1 MAIVPTTTL
10 STQDTTIAQPDVTEQ
25 MTGFDV
31 VPFLRMSKEEM
42 DDLLFEQ
49 RLQQEEARE
58 EGKSIPGTRTTRFA
72 KYVADTVATQV
83 PGKMTYESL
92 KDGTAP
98 IFEELTPYQG
108 LDPKER
114 ALTDDQ
120 ILQMLLRNPDGKRIE
135 RGSFIEGVKEEIAP
149 QAGGFAGAVA
159 GATAGAALVAGVP
172 PVTPPTIAA
181 KFMVPAVG
189 AIIGGLFGQEAVR
202 TGQRKLFGEE
212 SLILPETTGPYEAGK
227 TTAGVL
233 GFFATP
239 WALGRKLLT
248 GEARDI
254 NFGAQQFIENAR
266 RLKMAAQPAQD
277 AAKLG
282 KNYIGTDLS
291 RLAQQAENI
300 PRSTRTIAAIE
311 KGLQGLGRQARE
323 QPKTLAAIEAAA
335 GAGSAYLGQMAEEA
349 APGEVLPRIA
359 GETVGAIVG
368 SAAGQ
373 PAISIVGAL
382 PTLLTDPLAPFRSLR
397 DIWRQGGLEGV
408 FEKVTGKDA
417 RREKA
422 IRYLLEL
429 FEQQGEDVDEVI
441 KRLNEVNTFLVDP
454 ETGKTIDLTA
464 PAKSGSGTLLGV
476 EAALSN
482 IAPTLAKQRIAGS
495 EKAVQAMRA
504 QVRMLAA
511 VAGSDPDLLQA
522 LADQMKVVFDA
533 NFASDIAYATEIL
546 TRALGREGLGTT
558 GMEEVDAL
566 ALNQQEL
573 GQKLYDVMDAQL
585 KRARAQE
592 RSLWRN
598 VPIIEQ
604 AIDPE
609 NIPSFQFEFNEFDGP
624 VDTNFIA
631 GWDRLLPSTPEARAV
646 FFKNANVLKEIQ
658 NFVDRKQREFLEEGG
673 EGFNLFRSGPI
684 LSSQELTDMR
694 SIALSAVRQL
704 RAESKFDEARIAGKY
719 ADILLEQLNQLP
731 DESFTVPY
739 REARA
744 FSRALNDTFTRAFA
758 GDILQQ
764 NAKGGTRDAPELLAD
779 QLLRGSASAT
789 FLRIN
794 QIQEAGRFMGPS
806 FVGPVQLVPGL
817 SQIQE
822 AILREARTRAL
833 TPNTPEGAVNRNNL
847 GRFMKENENLLNL
860 FPALRADL
868 EDINTASVL
877 LDQTEEY
884 AKRKQ
889 RELNQDI
896 SFMNLTS
903 SEKRS
908 PARAV
913 AQIFSPSTEFPY
925 KALDRFVEVIDSASD
940 VTKRIDPATKK
951 EITVR
956 GPEGE
961 AAAKALQGAIVE
973 WAATSGGLGSNQQFK
988 PSVMYK
994 ALFTPDA
1001 VKFQK
1006 RSSSISPIEY
1016 MQEKGLITQAEVTNL
1031 SKLLKE
1037 MIKYEIGVQQ
1047 GNIEQLAA
1055 EAGPMLDFFLR
1066 VSGATLGARASQAMG
1081 NRQSIVAAGAG
1092 SRAIRNVAYNLPLAM
1107 QMDVM
1112 KEFMENPEMLAAW
1125 LTKFKGT
1132 DAAEREGILNSAMTY
1147 LQRMGINIF
1156 RRPAPG
1162 MGREATE
1169 EGLIIEPAT
1178 EAVIGKP
1185 VEREE
1190 RFGEDRTP
1198 RTAPA
1203 PQLPIAQAEPRPT
1216 GPLSIQNN
1224 NPGNL
1229 RLAGQPGATEGQGGF
1244 AAFSSP
1250 GQGLRALTQQ
1260 VVLDTQTRGMNLEDF
1275 LNKYA
1280 PPSEN
1285 KTNQYISFV
1294 ERQTGLDAKGKVPE
1308 SKIPQLVRAIVRM
1321 EGGQAAVDY
1330 FYGQQRAE
1338 AAPAPQPPVA
1348 QAAPPMPPAPAP
1360 VSPQSLQRAAQI
1372 LGPQDEIGML
1382 ASEMLVRQRPA

>member
-135 RGSFIEGVKEEIAP
+135 RGSFVEGVKEEIAP

-227 TTAGVL
+227 TMAGVL

-266 RLKMAAQPAQD
+266 RLKMMYGPAPD
-277 AAKLG
+277 PSKVGIGYIPTLADMAK
-282 KNYIGTDLS
+282 
-291 RLAQQAENI
+291 QADNI

-323 QPKTLAAIEAAA
+323 QPKTVAGIEAAA
-335 GAGSAYLGQMAEEA
+335 GAGQVYLGKMAEEA
-349 APGEVLPRIA
+349 APGEVLPRVL
-359 GETVGAIVG
+359 GETAGAVLG
-368 SAAGQ
+368 SATGQ
-373 PAISIVGAL
+373 PAISIAGAL
-382 PTLLTDPLAPFRSLR
+382 PTLLTDPLAPFRSLKQ
-397 DIWRQGGLEGV
+397 IYNQGGLQGV

-429 FEQQGEDVDEVI
+429 FEQQGENVDEVI
-441 KRLNEVNTFLVDP
+441 KRLTEVNTYLVDP

-546 TRALGREGLGTT
+546 TRALGREGLGAT
-558 GMEEVDAL
+558 GLEEVDAL

-573 GQKLYDVMDAQL
+573 GQKLYDIMDAQL

-598 VPIIEQ
+598 VPRIEQ

-609 NIPSFQFEFNEFDGP
+609 NIPSFQFEFDEFEGP
-624 VDTNFIA
+624 VDTNFLA
-631 GWDRLLPSTPEARAV
+631 GWDRLLPPTPEAKNV
-646 FFKNANVLKEIQ
+646 FFKNAPVLREMQ
-658 NFVDRKQREFLEEGG
+658 NFVDRKQAEFLEEGA
-673 EGFNLFRSGPI
+673 ENPI
-684 LSSQELTDMR
+684 LGSEELTDMR

-704 RAESKFDEARIAGKY
+704 RAESKFDEARIAGRY
-719 ADILLEQLNQLP
+719 ADVLLEQLNAFP

-744 FSRALNDTFTRAFA
+744 YSRALNDTFTRAFA

-764 NAKGGTRDAPELLAD
+764 SARGGTRDAPELLAD
-779 QLLRGSASAT
+779 RLLRGSASAT

-794 QIQEAGRFMGPS
+794 QIQEAGRFMGPN
-806 FVGPVQLVPGL
+806 FIGPVQLVPGL
-817 SQIQE
+817 SQVQE

-940 VTKRIDPATKK
+940 VTKRIDPVTKR

-956 GPEGE
+956 GPQGE

-973 WAATSGGLGSNQQFK
+973 WAATFGGLGSNQQFK

-1016 MQEKGLITQAEVTNL
+1016 MQEKGLITAEEVTNL
-1031 SKLLKE
+1031 SKLLNE
-1037 MIKYEIGVQQ
+1037 MIKYEVGVQQ

-1190 RFGEDRTP
+1190 RFGKDRTP
-1198 RTAPA
+1198 RTAP
-1203 PQLPIAQAEPRPT
+1203 T
-1216 GPLSIQNN
+1216 
-1224 NPGNL
+1224 
-1229 RLAGQPGATEGQGGF
+1229 
-1244 AAFSSP
+1244 
-1250 GQGLRALTQQ
+1250 
-1260 VVLDTQTRGMNLEDF
+1260 
-1275 LNKYA
+1275 
-1280 PPSEN
+1280 
-1285 KTNQYISFV
+1285 
-1294 ERQTGLDAKGKVPE
+1294 
-1308 SKIPQLVRAIVRM
+1308 
-1321 EGGQAAVDY
+1321 
-1330 FYGQQRAE
+1330 
-1338 AAPAPQPPVA
+1338 PQPPVA
-1348 QAAPPMPPAPAP
+1348 QAMPPAPPSPAP
-1360 VSPQSLQRAAQI
+1360 ITPQSLARTAQV

-1382 ASEMLVRQRPA
+1382 ASELMMRQRPA

>member
-10 STQDTTIAQPDVTEQ
+10 PTQDTTIAQPDVTEQ

-58 EGKSIPGTRTTRFA
+58 KGKSIAGTRTTRFA

-83 PGKMTYESL
+83 PNKMTYESL

-98 IFEELTPYQG
+98 IFEELTPFQG
-108 LDPKER
+108 LEPKER

-135 RGSFIEGVKEEIAP
+135 RGSFVEGVKEEIAP

-266 RLKMAAQPAQD
+266 RLKMMYGPAPD
-277 AAKLG
+277 PSKVGIGYIPTLADMAK
-282 KNYIGTDLS
+282 
-291 RLAQQAENI
+291 QADNI

-311 KGLQGLGRQARE
+311 KGLQGLGRSARE
-323 QPKTLAAIEAAA
+323 QPKTVAGIEAAA
-335 GAGSAYLGQMAEEA
+335 GAGQAYFGQMAEEA
-349 APGEVLPRIA
+349 APGEVLPRVA
-359 GETVGAIVG
+359 GETVGAILG
-368 SAAGQ
+368 SATGQ

-397 DIWRQGGLEGV
+397 DTWRQGGLEGV

-429 FEQQGEDVDEVI
+429 FEQQGENVDEVI
-441 KRLNEVNTFLVDP
+441 KRLTEVNTYLVDP

-476 EAALSN
+476 EAALNN

-522 LADQMKVVFDA
+522 LADQMKMVFDA
-533 NFASDIAYATEIL
+533 NFASDVAYATEIL

-631 GWDRLLPSTPEARAV
+631 GWDRLLPPTPEARAV

-744 FSRALNDTFTRAFA
+744 YSKALNDTFTRAFA
-758 GDILQQ
+758 GNILQQ

-789 FLRIN
+789 LLRIN

-847 GRFMKENENLLNL
+847 GRFMKENEDLLNL

-868 EDINTASVL
+868 ENINTASVL

-940 VTKRIDPATKK
+940 VTKRIDPVTKK

-973 WAATSGGLGSNQQFK
+973 WAATFGGLGSNQQFK

-1016 MQEKGLITQAEVTNL
+1016 MQAKGLITAEEVTNL
-1031 SKLLKE
+1031 SNLLDE
-1037 MIKYEIGVQQ
+1037 MVKYEIGVQQ

-1055 EAGPMLDFFLR
+1055 EAGPLLDFFLR
-1066 VSGATLGARASQAMG
+1066 VSGATIGARASEAMG

-1156 RRPAPG
+1156 RRPASG

-1198 RTAPA
+1198 KTAPA
-1203 PQLPIAQAEPRPT
+1203 PQQ
-1216 GPLSIQNN
+1216 
-1224 NPGNL
+1224 
-1229 RLAGQPGATEGQGGF
+1229 
-1244 AAFSSP
+1244 
-1250 GQGLRALTQQ
+1250 
-1260 VVLDTQTRGMNLEDF
+1260 
-1275 LNKYA
+1275 
-1280 PPSEN
+1280 
-1285 KTNQYISFV
+1285 
-1294 ERQTGLDAKGKVPE
+1294 
-1308 SKIPQLVRAIVRM
+1308 
-1321 EGGQAAVDY
+1321 
-1330 FYGQQRAE
+1330 
-1338 AAPAPQPPVA
+1338 PVA
-1348 QAAPPMPPAPAP
+1348 QAAPPAPPTPAP
-1360 VSPQSLQRAAQI
+1360 VSPQSLQRAAQV

-1382 ASEMLVRQRPA
+1382 ASEMLMRQGQA

>member
-1 MAIVPTTTL
+1 MATVPATTL
-10 STQDTTIAQPDVTEQ
+10 STKAMTIAQPDVTEQ

-58 EGKSIPGTRTTRFA
+58 EGKSIPGTRTERFA

-98 IFEELTPYQG
+98 IFEELTPFQS
-108 LDPKER
+108 LEPKER

-135 RGSFIEGVKEEIAP
+135 RGSFVEGVKEEIAP
-149 QAGGFAGAVA
+149 QVGGFAGAVA

-202 TGQRKLFGEE
+202 TGQRKLVGEE

-239 WALGRKLLT
+239 WALGRKFLT

-266 RLKMAAQPAQD
+266 RLKMAAEPAQD

-282 KNYIGTDLS
+282 RNYTGTDLS
-291 RLAQQAENI
+291 RLSQQAENI

-311 KGLQGLGRQARE
+311 KGLQGLGRSARE
-323 QPKTLAAIEAAA
+323 QPKTVAGIEAFA
-335 GAGSAYLGQMAEEA
+335 GAGQAYLGQMAEEA
-349 APGEVLPRIA
+349 APGETLPRVA
-359 GETVGAIVG
+359 AETAGAILG
-368 SAAGQ
+368 SATGQ
-373 PAISIVGAL
+373 PAISLVGAL
-382 PTLLTDPLAPFRSLR
+382 PTVLTDPLAPFRSLKE
-397 DIWRQGGLEGV
+397 IYNQGGLQGV

-441 KRLNEVNTFLVDP
+441 QRLTEVNTFLVDP

-476 EAALSN
+476 EAALTN

-495 EKAVQAMRA
+495 DKAVQAMRA

-522 LADQMKVVFDA
+522 LADQMKMVFDA

-558 GMEEVDAL
+558 GLDEVDAL

-573 GQKLYDVMDAQL
+573 SLKLYDLMDAKL
-585 KRARAQE
+585 KQARAQE

-598 VPIIEQ
+598 VPRIEQ
-604 AIDPE
+604 SINPD
-609 NIPSFQFEFNEFDGP
+609 NIPSFSFTFNEFDDP
-624 VDTNFIA
+624 VTTNFLDA
-631 GWDRLLPSTPEARAV
+631 WDRLIPQTEIPKRRYLKT
-646 FFKNANVLKEIQ
+646 NVLKDI
-658 NFVDRKQREFLEEGG
+658 NDFVDLKRQEFQESGDSSG
-673 EGFNLFRSGPI
+673 LFRSGPI
-684 LSSQELTDMR
+684 LTSEELVQMR
-694 SIALSAVRQL
+694 TLALNGVREL
-704 RAESKFDEARIAGKY
+704 RAESKFDEARIAGQY
-719 ADILLEQLNQLP
+719 ADILLEQLNQFP

-744 FSRALNDTFTRAFA
+744 YSRALNDTFTRAFA

-779 QLLRGSASAT
+779 RLLRGSASNT

-806 FVGPVQLVPGL
+806 FMGPVQLVPGL
-817 SQIQE
+817 SQVQE

-847 GRFMKENENLLNL
+847 GRFMKENEDLLNL

-868 EDINTASVL
+868 ENIDTASVL
-877 LDQTEEY
+877 LNQTEEY

-913 AQIFSPSTEFPY
+913 AQVFSPSTEFPY
-925 KALDRFVEVIDSASD
+925 KALDEFVEVIDSASD
-940 VTKRIDPATKK
+940 VTKRIDPGTNK

-961 AAAKALQGAIVE
+961 AAAKALQGAIIE
-973 WAATSGGLGSNQQFK
+973 WAATSGGLGSNRQFK

-994 ALFTPDA
+994 ALFTPEA

-1016 MQEKGLITQAEVTNL
+1016 MQENNLITQGEVTNL

-1037 MIKYEIGVQQ
+1037 MVKYEIGVQQ

-1066 VSGATLGARASQAMG
+1066 VSGATLGARASEAMG
-1081 NRQSIVAAGAG
+1081 NRQTIVAAGAG

-1132 DAAEREGILNSAMTY
+1132 EAGAREGILNSAMTY

-1169 EGLIIEPAT
+1169 EGLIIEPVT
-1178 EAVIGKP
+1178 EAVIGEP

-1203 PQLPIAQAEPRPT
+1203 PQPPI
-1216 GPLSIQNN
+1216 
-1224 NPGNL
+1224 
-1229 RLAGQPGATEGQGGF
+1229 
-1244 AAFSSP
+1244 
-1250 GQGLRALTQQ
+1250 
-1260 VVLDTQTRGMNLEDF
+1260 
-1275 LNKYA
+1275 
-1280 PPSEN
+1280 
-1285 KTNQYISFV
+1285 
-1294 ERQTGLDAKGKVPE
+1294 
-1308 SKIPQLVRAIVRM
+1308 
-1321 EGGQAAVDY
+1321 
-1330 FYGQQRAE
+1330 
-1338 AAPAPQPPVA
+1338 A
-1348 QAAPPMPPAPAP
+1348 QAAPPAPPTPAP
-1360 VSPQSLQRAAQI
+1360 VSPQSLQRAAQV

-1382 ASEMLVRQRPA
+1382 ASEMLMRQRPV

>member
-1 MAIVPTTTL
+1 MAIVSTTTL
-10 STQDTTIAQPDVTEQ
+10 PTQDTTIAQPDVTEQ

-49 RLQQEEARE
+49 RLQQEEAKE
-58 EGKSIPGTRTTRFA
+58 EGKTIPGTRTARFA
-72 KYVADTVATQV
+72 KYVADTVATQA

-135 RGSFIEGVKEEIAP
+135 RGSFVEGVKEEIAP

-266 RLKMAAQPAQD
+266 RLKMMYGPAPD
-277 AAKLG
+277 PSKVGIGYIPTLADMAK
-282 KNYIGTDLS
+282 
-291 RLAQQAENI
+291 QADNI

-323 QPKTLAAIEAAA
+323 QPKTLAGIEAAA
-335 GAGSAYLGQMAEEA
+335 GAGQVYLGRMAEEA

-359 GETVGAIVG
+359 GETVGAVLG
-368 SAAGQ
+368 SATGQ

-382 PTLLTDPLAPFRSLR
+382 PTLLTDPLRPFKALKE
-397 DIWRQGGLEGV
+397 IYNQGGLQGV

-429 FEQQGEDVDEVI
+429 FEQQGENVDEVI
-441 KRLNEVNTFLVDP
+441 KRLTEVNTYLVDP

-558 GMEEVDAL
+558 GLDEVDAL

-573 GQKLYDVMDAQL
+573 GQKLYDIMDAQL
-585 KRARAQE
+585 KRARSQE
-592 RSLWRN
+592 RAFWRN
-598 VPIIEQ
+598 VPRIEQ
-604 AIDPE
+604 AIDPN
-609 NIPSFQFEFNEFDGP
+609 NIPSFQYTFDEFDAP
-624 VDTNFIA
+624 VETNFLTA
-631 GWDRLLPSTPEARAV
+631 WDRLLPPTPEAKAV
-646 FFKNANVLKEIQ
+646 FFKNAKVLKEID
-658 NFVDRKQREFLEEGG
+658 NFVARKQKEFFEETDG
-673 EGFNLFRSGPI
+673 ESGPI
-684 LSSQELTDMR
+684 LGSQELTDMR

-704 RAESKFDEARIAGKY
+704 RAESKFDEARIAGRY
-719 ADILLEQLNQLP
+719 ADVLLEQLNQLP

-744 FSRALNDTFTRAFA
+744 YSRALNDTFTRAFA

-764 NAKGGTRDAPELLAD
+764 SAKGGTRDAPELLAER
-779 QLLRGSASAT
+779 LLRGSASNT

-817 SQIQE
+817 SQVQE

-847 GRFMKENENLLNL
+847 GRFMKENEDLLNL

-868 EDINTASVL
+868 ENINTASVL
-877 LDQTEEY
+877 LNQTEEY

-940 VTKRIDPATKK
+940 VTKRIDPVTKK

-973 WAATSGGLGSNQQFK
+973 WAATFGGLGSNQQFK

-1016 MQEKGLITQAEVTNL
+1016 MQENGLITPDEVTNL

-1066 VSGATLGARASQAMG
+1066 VSGATLGARASEAMG
-1081 NRQSIVAAGAG
+1081 SRQSIVAAGAG

-1132 DAAEREGILNSAMTY
+1132 DAAEKEGILNSAMTY

-1169 EGLIIEPAT
+1169 EGLIIEPVT

-1203 PQLPIAQAEPRPT
+1203 PQR
-1216 GPLSIQNN
+1216 
-1224 NPGNL
+1224 
-1229 RLAGQPGATEGQGGF
+1229 
-1244 AAFSSP
+1244 
-1250 GQGLRALTQQ
+1250 
-1260 VVLDTQTRGMNLEDF
+1260 
-1275 LNKYA
+1275 
-1280 PPSEN
+1280 
-1285 KTNQYISFV
+1285 
-1294 ERQTGLDAKGKVPE
+1294 
-1308 SKIPQLVRAIVRM
+1308 
-1321 EGGQAAVDY
+1321 
-1330 FYGQQRAE
+1330 
-1338 AAPAPQPPVA
+1338 PVA
-1348 QAAPPMPPAPAP
+1348 QAMPPAPPAPAP
-1360 VSPQSLQRAAQI
+1360 VSPQSLARTAQI

-1382 ASEMLVRQRPA
+1382 ASEMLMRQRPV

>member
-1 MAIVPTTTL
+1 MATVPATTL
-10 STQDTTIAQPDVTEQ
+10 STQATTIAQPDVTEQ
-25 MTGFDV
+25 MTGLDV

-58 EGKSIPGTRTTRFA
+58 EGKSIPGTRTGRFA
-72 KYVADTVATQV
+72 EYVANTVATQV
-83 PGKMTYESL
+83 PGQITYESL

-98 IFEELTPYQG
+98 IFEELSSFQG

-159 GATAGAALVAGVP
+159 GAKAGAALVAGVP

-202 TGQRKLFGEE
+202 TGQRKLVGEE

-239 WALGRKLLT
+239 WALGRTLT

-266 RLKMAAQPAQD
+266 RLKMAAEPAQD

-282 KNYIGTDLS
+282 RNYTGTDLS
-291 RLAQQAENI
+291 RLSQQAENI

-323 QPKTLAAIEAAA
+323 QPKTVAGIEAAA
-335 GAGSAYLGQMAEEA
+335 GAGQVYLGQMAEEA
-349 APGEVLPRIA
+349 APGETFPRVA
-359 GETVGAIVG
+359 GETVGAILG
-368 SAAGQ
+368 SATGQ
-373 PAISIVGAL
+373 PTISIVGAL

-429 FEQQGEDVDEVI
+429 FEQQGEDVDEII
-441 KRLNEVNTFLVDP
+441 KRLTEVNTFLVDP

-495 EKAVQAMRA
+495 DKAVQAMRA

-533 NFASDIAYATEIL
+533 SFASDISYATEIL

-558 GMEEVDAL
+558 GLDEVDAL
-566 ALNQQEL
+566 ALNQEEL
-573 GQKLYDVMDAQL
+573 GLKLYDLMDAKL
-585 KRARAQE
+585 KQARAQE

-598 VPIIEQ
+598 VPRIEQ
-604 AIDPE
+604 SIDPD
-609 NIPSFQFEFNEFDGP
+609 NIPSFSFTFNEFDDP
-624 VDTNFIA
+624 VTTNFLDA
-631 GWDRLLPSTPEARAV
+631 WDRLIPQTEIPKRRYLKT
-646 FFKNANVLKEIQ
+646 NVLKDI
-658 NFVDRKQREFLEEGG
+658 NDFVDLKRQEFQESGDSSG
-673 EGFNLFRSGPI
+673 LFRSGPI
-684 LSSQELTDMR
+684 LTSEELVQMR
-694 SIALSAVRQL
+694 TLALNGVRQL
-704 RAESKFDEARIAGKY
+704 RAESKFDEARVAGQY
-719 ADILLEQLNQLP
+719 ADILLEQLNGFP

-764 NAKGGTRDAPELLAD
+764 SAKGGTRDAPELLAD
-779 QLLRGSASAT
+779 RLLRGSASNT
-789 FLRIN
+789 LLRIN

-806 FVGPVQLVPGL
+806 FTGPVQLVPGL
-817 SQIQE
+817 SQVQE
-822 AILREARTRAL
+822 AILRAARTTAL
-833 TPNTPEGAVNRNNL
+833 TPNTPEGAVSRNNL
-847 GRFMKENENLLNL
+847 GRFMKENEDLLNL

-868 EDINTASVL
+868 ENIDTASVL

-913 AQIFSPSTEFPY
+913 AQVFSPSTEFPY
-925 KALDRFVEVIDSASD
+925 KALDKFVEVIDSASD
-940 VTKRIDPATKK
+940 VTKRIDPGTNK

-1016 MQEKGLITQAEVTNL
+1016 MQQNDLITQAEVTNL

-1037 MIKYEIGVQQ
+1037 MVKYEIGVQQ

-1066 VSGATLGARASQAMG
+1066 VSGATLGARASEAMG
-1081 NRQSIVAAGAG
+1081 NRQTIVAAGAG

-1132 DAAEREGILNSAMTY
+1132 EAGAREGILNSAMTY

-1162 MGREATE
+1162 VGREATE

-1203 PQLPIAQAEPRPT
+1203 PQPQPPIAQ
-1216 GPLSIQNN
+1216 
-1224 NPGNL
+1224 
-1229 RLAGQPGATEGQGGF
+1229 
-1244 AAFSSP
+1244 
-1250 GQGLRALTQQ
+1250 
-1260 VVLDTQTRGMNLEDF
+1260 
-1275 LNKYA
+1275 
-1280 PPSEN
+1280 
-1285 KTNQYISFV
+1285 
-1294 ERQTGLDAKGKVPE
+1294 
-1308 SKIPQLVRAIVRM
+1308 
-1321 EGGQAAVDY
+1321 
-1330 FYGQQRAE
+1330 
-1338 AAPAPQPPVA
+1338 VA
-1348 QAAPPMPPAPAP
+1348 PPAPAP
-1360 VSPQSLQRAAQI
+1360 VSASPQSLQRAAQV
-1372 LGPQDEIGML
+1372 LGPQDEIGAL
-1382 ASEMLVRQRPA
+1382 ASEMLMRQRPA

>member
-1 MAIVPTTTL
+1 MATVPATTL
-10 STQDTTIAQPDVTEQ
+10 STQATTIAQPDVTEQ
-25 MTGFDV
+25 VTGLDV

-58 EGKSIPGTRTTRFA
+58 EGKSIPGTRTERFA

-83 PGKMTYESL
+83 PGQMTYESL

-98 IFEELTPYQG
+98 IFEELTSFQG
-108 LDPKER
+108 LEPKER

-159 GATAGAALVAGVP
+159 GAKAGAALVAGVP

-202 TGQRKLFGEE
+202 TGQRKLVGEE

-239 WALGRKLLT
+239 WALGRTLT

-266 RLKMAAQPAQD
+266 RLKMAAEPAQD

-282 KNYIGTDLS
+282 RNYTGTDLS
-291 RLAQQAENI
+291 RLSQQAENI

-311 KGLQGLGRQARE
+311 KGLQGLGRSARE
-323 QPKTLAAIEAAA
+323 QPKTVAGIEAFA
-335 GAGSAYLGQMAEEA
+335 GAGQAYLGQMAEEA
-349 APGEVLPRIA
+349 APGETLPRVA
-359 GETVGAIVG
+359 AETAGAILG
-368 SAAGQ
+368 SATGQ

-382 PTLLTDPLAPFRSLR
+382 PTLLTDPLAPFRSLKE
-397 DIWRQGGLEGV
+397 IYNQGGLQGV
-408 FEKVTGKDA
+408 FEKITGKDA

-441 KRLNEVNTFLVDP
+441 KRLTEVNTFLVDP

-476 EAALSN
+476 EAALTN

-546 TRALGREGLGTT
+546 TRALGKEGLGTT
-558 GMEEVDAL
+558 GLDEVDTL

-573 GQKLYDVMDAQL
+573 GQKLYDIMDAQL

-598 VPIIEQ
+598 VPRIEQ
-604 AIDPE
+604 PIDP
-609 NIPSFQFEFNEFDGP
+609 NNVPSFQFQFDEFEGP
-624 VDTNFIA
+624 VETNFLA
-631 GWDRLLPSTPEARAV
+631 GWDRLLPPTPEARTV
-646 FFKNANVLKEIQ
+646 FFKNAPVLREIQ
-658 NFVDRKQREFLEEGG
+658 NFVDRKQGEFLEEGA
-673 EGFNLFRSGPI
+673 EGF
-684 LSSQELTDMR
+684 LSSQELADMR
-694 SIALSAVRQL
+694 GIALSAVRQL
-704 RAESKFDEARIAGKY
+704 RAESKFDEARIAGRY
-719 ADILLEQLNQLP
+719 ADVLLEQLNGFP

-764 NAKGGTRDAPELLAD
+764 SAKGGTRDAPELLAD
-779 QLLRGSASAT
+779 RLLRGSASNT
-789 FLRIN
+789 LLRIN

-806 FVGPVQLVPGL
+806 FTGPVQLVPGL
-817 SQIQE
+817 SQVQE
-822 AILREARTRAL
+822 AILRAARTTAL

-847 GRFMKENENLLNL
+847 GRFMKENEDLLNL

-868 EDINTASVL
+868 ENIDTASVL

-925 KALDRFVEVIDSASD
+925 KALDKFVEVIDSASD
-940 VTKRIDPATKK
+940 VTKRIDPGTNK

-961 AAAKALQGAIVE
+961 AAAKALQGAIIE

-1016 MQEKGLITQAEVTNL
+1016 MQQNNLITQAEVTNL

-1037 MIKYEIGVQQ
+1037 MVKYEIGVQQ

-1066 VSGATLGARASQAMG
+1066 VSGATLGARASEAMG
-1081 NRQSIVAAGAG
+1081 NRQTIVAAGAG

-1112 KEFMENPEMLAAW
+1112 KEFMENPEMLATW

-1132 DAAEREGILNSAMTY
+1132 EAGAREGILNSAMTY

-1156 RRPAPG
+1156 RRPASG
-1162 MGREATE
+1162 VGREATE
-1169 EGLIIEPAT
+1169 EGLIIEPVT

-1203 PQLPIAQAEPRPT
+1203 PQ
-1216 GPLSIQNN
+1216 
-1224 NPGNL
+1224 
-1229 RLAGQPGATEGQGGF
+1229 
-1244 AAFSSP
+1244 
-1250 GQGLRALTQQ
+1250 
-1260 VVLDTQTRGMNLEDF
+1260 
-1275 LNKYA
+1275 
-1280 PPSEN
+1280 
-1285 KTNQYISFV
+1285 
-1294 ERQTGLDAKGKVPE
+1294 
-1308 SKIPQLVRAIVRM
+1308 
-1321 EGGQAAVDY
+1321 
-1330 FYGQQRAE
+1330 
-1338 AAPAPQPPVA
+1338 PPVA
-1348 QAAPPMPPAPAP
+1348 QAAPPAPPAPAPAP
-1360 VSPQSLQRAAQI
+1360 VSPQSLQRAAQV
-1372 LGPQDEIGML
+1372 LGPQDEIGAL
-1382 ASEMLVRQRPA
+1382 ASEMLMRQRPA

>member
-10 STQDTTIAQPDVTEQ
+10 PTQDTTIAQPDVTEQ

-49 RLQQEEARE
+49 RLQQEKARE

-98 IFEELTPYQG
+98 IFEELTSFQG
-108 LDPKER
+108 IEPKER

-135 RGSFIEGVKEEIAP
+135 RGSFVEGVKEEIAP

-227 TTAGVL
+227 TMAGVL

-266 RLKMAAQPAQD
+266 RLKMMYGPAPD
-277 AAKLG
+277 PSKVGIGYIPTLADMAK
-282 KNYIGTDLS
+282 
-291 RLAQQAENI
+291 QADNI

-323 QPKTLAAIEAAA
+323 QPKTVAGIEAAA
-335 GAGSAYLGQMAEEA
+335 GAGQVYLGKMAEEA
-349 APGEVLPRIA
+349 APGEVLPRVL
-359 GETVGAIVG
+359 GETAGAVLG
-368 SAAGQ
+368 SATGQ
-373 PAISIVGAL
+373 PAISIAGAL

-397 DIWRQGGLEGV
+397 DIWRQGGLEAV
-408 FEKVTGKDA
+408 FEKVMGKDA

-429 FEQQGEDVDEVI
+429 FEQQGENVDEVI
-441 KRLNEVNTFLVDP
+441 KRLTEVNTYLVDP

-546 TRALGREGLGTT
+546 TRALGREGLGAT
-558 GMEEVDAL
+558 GLEEVDAL

-573 GQKLYDVMDAQL
+573 GQKLYDIMDAQL

-598 VPIIEQ
+598 VPRIEQ

-609 NIPSFQFEFNEFDGP
+609 NIPSFQFEFDEFEGP
-624 VDTNFIA
+624 VDTNFLA
-631 GWDRLLPSTPEARAV
+631 GWDRLLPPTPEAKNV
-646 FFKNANVLKEIQ
+646 FFKNAPVLREMQ
-658 NFVDRKQREFLEEGG
+658 NFVDRKQAEFLEEGA
-673 EGFNLFRSGPI
+673 ENPI
-684 LSSQELTDMR
+684 LGSEELTDMR

-704 RAESKFDEARIAGKY
+704 RAESKFDEARIAGRY
-719 ADILLEQLNQLP
+719 ADVLLEQLNAFP

-744 FSRALNDTFTRAFA
+744 YSRALNDTFTRAFA

-764 NAKGGTRDAPELLAD
+764 SARGGTRDAPELLAD
-779 QLLRGSASAT
+779 RLLRGSASAT

-794 QIQEAGRFMGPS
+794 QIQEAGRFMGPN
-806 FVGPVQLVPGL
+806 FIGPVQLVPGL
-817 SQIQE
+817 SQVQE

-940 VTKRIDPATKK
+940 VTKRIDPVTKR

-973 WAATSGGLGSNQQFK
+973 WAATFGGLGSNQQFK

-1016 MQEKGLITQAEVTNL
+1016 MQEKGLITAEEVTNL
-1031 SKLLKE
+1031 SKLLNE
-1037 MIKYEIGVQQ
+1037 MIKYEVGVQQ

-1190 RFGEDRTP
+1190 RFGKDRTP
-1198 RTAPA
+1198 RTAP
-1203 PQLPIAQAEPRPT
+1203 T
-1216 GPLSIQNN
+1216 
-1224 NPGNL
+1224 
-1229 RLAGQPGATEGQGGF
+1229 
-1244 AAFSSP
+1244 
-1250 GQGLRALTQQ
+1250 
-1260 VVLDTQTRGMNLEDF
+1260 
-1275 LNKYA
+1275 
-1280 PPSEN
+1280 
-1285 KTNQYISFV
+1285 
-1294 ERQTGLDAKGKVPE
+1294 
-1308 SKIPQLVRAIVRM
+1308 
-1321 EGGQAAVDY
+1321 
-1330 FYGQQRAE
+1330 
-1338 AAPAPQPPVA
+1338 PQPPVA
-1348 QAAPPMPPAPAP
+1348 QAMPPAPPSPAP
-1360 VSPQSLQRAAQI
+1360 ITPQSLARTAQV

-1382 ASEMLVRQRPA
+1382 ASELMMRQRPA